1 MLKQDIILLGDYMK
15 IAVLGAGAYGL
26 ALAQMID
33 VNKNEVVIWTK
44 FDEEKKMLEKEHAN
58 LKALPGIKLKDEFQY
73 TTNMQEAVTGARLI
87 LIAVPAGFVDDISR
101 ELKRYITKDQ
111 HICLGSKG
119 IEQGTCLFVTDV
131 LKKYIKTSH
140 IAVISGP
147 SFAIDIANKVP
158 IGLSIGTK
166 NKETL
171 NIVKEVLE
179 NDTLKLR
186 ATKDILGIEICG
198 SIKNVIAIASG
209 MIAGMNLPESTQAM
223 FITESLN
230 DIKNL
235 IRALGGSKKT
245 ILSFAGFGDILLTC
259 TSKKS
264 RNFTL
269 GYLIGS
275 KRPKEEI
282 EAYKA
287 TTTIEGLYTLKSIYK
302 LLNNKKVNM
311 PIINLIYDIIFKNK
325 EPNLLL
331 KFLIEK

>member
-73 TTNMQEAVTGARLI
+73 TTNMQETVTGARLI

-111 HICLGSKG
+111 HICLGQKG

-275 KRPKEEI
+275 KGSKEEI

>member
-101 ELKRYITKDQ
+101 ELKCYITKDQ

-131 LKKYIKTSH
+131 LKKYIKASR

-186 ATKDILGIEICG
+186 ATRDILGIEICG

-287 TTTIEGLYTLKSIYK
+287 TTTVEGLYTLKSIYK